1 MKQNSSGTKTDD
13 ETSFDHLHSWR
24 NLEAISDAP
33 CQRSDSRSLV
43 RLNHEK
49 PWWIDFSGAT
59 KSISNLTSWHLFKM
73 VAFSMLNNRSFQYFI
88 RSTILWASLKVVESG
103 NGRKRK
109 GVCALEMHLLS
120 WTLPFKQ
127 TNSEELDM
135 KTEKGGGF
143 HLWKEASFLLCHSF
157 PPYVMTAPFNYTFQ
171 EHENI

>member
-1 MKQNSSGTKTDD
+1 MGTHLEQKLLMKHLLTTFIHG
-13 ETSFDHLHSWR
+13 ETWKLSQMLLQIPEVW
-24 NLEAISDAP
+24 SDWTM
-33 CQRSDSRSLV
+33 RSHDGSTFQVLQ
-43 RLNHEK
+43 K
-49 PWWIDFSGAT
+49 AFPTA
-59 KSISNLTSWHLFKM
+59 WHLFKM